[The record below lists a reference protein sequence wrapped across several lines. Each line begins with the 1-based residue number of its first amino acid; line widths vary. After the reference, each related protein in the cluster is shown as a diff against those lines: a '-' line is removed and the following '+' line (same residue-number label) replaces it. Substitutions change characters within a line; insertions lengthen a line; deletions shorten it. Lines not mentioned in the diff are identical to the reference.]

1 MNPHAARHR
10 AARADAALARRK
22 RTEDVCARLRAWAVA
37 CACAM
42 RLALRRSALR
52 PWHAMRWPARSHS
65 RLSLRRVLVTSHVYA
80 QLRCPLVYFCRRV
93 PSHRQQAARYFRW
106 VVVGGVCDCDSVSGV
121 IADPRF
127 RRDLCPSV
135 CIVDVFVP
143 RRECMH
149 HACIFGFLHTA
160 VIFRYRS
167 RFTRR
172 SRIIL
177 HCLNHCMHFLD
188 RLRFEV
194 PWGFRAA
201 RPRPRV
207 PDARPHTAAP
217 DPSVSVQPITA
228 HAFAPMGK

>member
-22 RTEDVCARLRAWAVA
+22 RTENVCARLRAWAVA
-37 CACAM
+37 CACAT
-42 RLALRRSALR
+42 RLALRRGALR

-93 PSHRQQAARYFRW
+93 PSHRQQAARYYRW
-106 VVVGGVCDCDSVSGV
+106 IVVGGVCDCDSVSGV

-143 RRECMH
+143 RRSAGMH
-149 HACIFGFLHTA
+149 ASIMHAFSQFVFFAFFDIDTA
-160 VIFRYRS
+160 RADRITLNGIRMRIFRS
-167 RFTRR
+167 RM
-172 SRIIL
+172 I
-177 HCLNHCMHFLD
+177 
-188 RLRFEV
+188 V
-194 PWGFRAA
+194 
-201 RPRPRV
+201 
-207 PDARPHTAAP
+207 
-217 DPSVSVQPITA
+217 
-228 HAFAPMGK
+228 